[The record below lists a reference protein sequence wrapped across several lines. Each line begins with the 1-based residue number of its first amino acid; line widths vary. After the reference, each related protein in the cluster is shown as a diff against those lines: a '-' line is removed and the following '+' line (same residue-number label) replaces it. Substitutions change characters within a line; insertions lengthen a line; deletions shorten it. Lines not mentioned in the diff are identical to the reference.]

1 MQSEKVEVCVG
12 SSGGPAGAV
21 GHLST
26 MGNIHIQGQA
36 GVLKR
41 LPLQQI

>member
-1 MQSEKVEVCVG
+1 MQNEKVEVCVG
-12 SSGGPAGAV
+12 SSAGPAGAV
-21 GHLST
+21 GRLST
-26 MGNIHIQGQA
+26 TGNIHIQVEA